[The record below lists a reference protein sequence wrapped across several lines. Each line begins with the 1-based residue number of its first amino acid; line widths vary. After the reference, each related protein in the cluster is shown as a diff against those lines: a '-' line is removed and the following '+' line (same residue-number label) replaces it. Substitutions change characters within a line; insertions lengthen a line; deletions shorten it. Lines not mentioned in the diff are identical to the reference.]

1 MAKYASGN
9 QERLRVGFTN
19 NNENDT
25 SLRVV
30 GNVGIGTTVFDA
42 SSSLDV
48 RGDANISGTLI
59 SNNLNVSSGEVNLNQ
74 LSVSGVSTFNGN
86 IDANADIDVAGI
98 STFNNETFF
107 KNNVY
112 FRDGD
117 IHFYGQISGEDI
129 VWDTSDG
136 SLIANDNASFAVGT
150 GKDLV
155 IYHNGTNSYIDN
167 QGQNSG
173 DLYIRNSELNDNSN
187 IYIQANDLK
196 HSIIV
201 NYDGNVELYN
211 NGSKKLETN
220 TNGIAV
226 SNGTSDTATITGP
239 ENLIIDPAVVG
250 DNTGVVRIKGD
261 LFVDGTQTQINST
274 TIELADFV
282 VGIATTAT
290 SDLLADGAGIE
301 IGPDNT
307 FKYHYNGGTNPSL
320 KSSENLNVASG
331 KAYQID
337 QTEVLNATTLGAGV
351 TNSSLTSL
359 GNLTSLTVDG
369 RIVGAATSNV
379 IPFLYSNLSD
389 LPSASTYHG
398 AFAHVHG
405 TGAAYYAHAG
415 YWLELVNK
423 DTNGNVG
430 LSGDLDVDG
439 HTELDNLNVSGVS
452 TFTGA
457 IDSNGGLDVTGH
469 TELDTLNV
477 SGISTFEDGLEIG
490 GPFSGTDGVVIKAP
504 GTGSRQILKL
514 FGGGATNG
522 KVVIQGHG
530 PNNNNLVAN
539 AGGATE
545 LWWAGNNTKRLETTG
560 IGVSIYD
567 DLNVGT
573 GVTIYGNSGI
583 VSATSFYGDGSNLLN
598 TGATLSAA
606 AGTQRLVLTSLTS
619 GTMVNAA
626 TDADLTF
633 NASTNTL
640 NAANLIVTNTA
651 EFDGNVRI
659 DSTLSA
665 NGSVGTSGQYLQST
679 GIGVSW
685 ASFPTLRTTQTNTA
699 SAGQTTFNFSYN
711 VNFLDVFVNGV
722 KLTSAEYTASNGS
735 QIILNTPAFAGE
747 VVEFHSYNTTSYGG
761 GGGGGGG
768 ASNLNNLS
776 DVSIGSLADD
786 QLLQYNNATSQWI
799 NVSASSV
806 VNAASSF
813 ATKSVTPTTAT
824 AGQTTFSGTYT
835 VGFVDVYLNGV
846 KLSEDQYTA
855 TTGTNIV
862 LDEGASANDIIE
874 VIGLTSNVPGSGGG
888 GSYADSD
895 VDGHLNTSTASSG
908 EVLSWT
914 GTDYDWVAQSG
925 GSGITTA
932 NINADTLNVSG
943 ISTFNDKVAIGT
955 DAVSNSGKLH
965 FPTADGYIHRA
976 SISVG
981 NPIIDYGLYVVD
993 STSNPNSNLH
1003 QNYVRQTTSGN
1014 YSVSVG
1020 ASQAFRISNNAG
1032 SSSATLDPGGMQ
1044 DSQVAFVVQ
1053 PNTSTELRYN
1063 YDTKLETTGYGVTVT
1078 GGIHASGIATANYFY
1093 ANGGLYGSSLQIG
1106 YPLDVAGSAL
1116 NAQVYLDNVS
1126 GHLQFGAKG
1135 TSSGRGNFIFYK
1147 KNGLGSKTPLVTI
1160 YSDTGNMYVAGTL
1173 SVPYGIT
1180 APLHYFVDNSKK
1192 LEVTGY
1198 GVTVYGGVNASG
1210 IVTAASFSGN
1220 GNDIVHSTWTLGAN
1234 GSSHYTFTGPG
1245 GLSNTDDPKIYLARG
1260 QTYEFVNNSGGS
1272 HPFQIQQ
1279 SNGSAYSTGVTN
1291 NGASSGT
1298 IRFEV
1303 PFSAPNTLQYKC
1315 TSHSSMGNTII
1326 VYPDI
1331 SP

>member
-1 MAKYASGN
+1 
-9 QERLRVGFTN
+9 
-19 NNENDT
+19 
-25 SLRVV
+25 
-30 GNVGIGTTVFDA
+30 
-42 SSSLDV
+42 
-48 RGDANISGTLI
+48 
-59 SNNLNVSSGEVNLNQ
+59 
-74 LSVSGVSTFNGN
+74 
-86 IDANADIDVAGI
+86 
-98 STFNNETFF
+98 
-107 KNNVY
+107 
-112 FRDGD
+112 
-117 IHFYGQISGEDI
+117 
-129 VWDTSDG
+129 
-136 SLIANDNASFAVGT
+136 
-150 GKDLV
+150 
-155 IYHNGTNSYIDN
+155 
-167 QGQNSG
+167 
-173 DLYIRNSELNDNSN
+173 
-187 IYIQANDLK
+187 
-196 HSIIV
+196 
-201 NYDGNVELYN
+201 
-211 NGSKKLETN
+211 
-220 TNGIAV
+220 
-226 SNGTSDTATITGP
+226 
-239 ENLIIDPAVVG
+239 
-250 DNTGVVRIKGD
+250 
-261 LFVDGTQTQINST
+261 
-274 TIELADFV
+274 
-282 VGIATTAT
+282 
-290 SDLLADGAGIE
+290 
-301 IGPDNT
+301 
-307 FKYHYNGGTNPSL
+307 
-320 KSSENLNVASG
+320 
-331 KAYQID
+331 
-337 QTEVLNATTLGAGV
+337 
-351 TNSSLTSL
+351 
-359 GNLTSLTVDG
+359 
-369 RIVGAATSNV
+369 
-379 IPFLYSNLSD
+379 
-389 LPSASTYHG
+389 
-398 AFAHVHG
+398 
-405 TGAAYYAHAG
+405 
-415 YWLELVNK
+415 
-423 DTNGNVG
+423 
-430 LSGDLDVDG
+430 
-439 HTELDNLNVSGVS
+439 
-452 TFTGA
+452 
-457 IDSNGGLDVTGH
+457 
-469 TELDTLNV
+469 
-477 SGISTFEDGLEIG
+477 
-490 GPFSGTDGVVIKAP
+490 
-504 GTGSRQILKL
+504 
-514 FGGGATNG
+514 
-522 KVVIQGHG
+522 
-530 PNNNNLVAN
+530 
-539 AGGATE
+539 
-545 LWWAGNNTKRLETTG
+545 
-560 IGVSIYD
+560 
-567 DLNVGT
+567 
-573 GVTIYGNSGI
+573 
-583 VSATSFYGDGSNLLN
+583 
-598 TGATLSAA
+598 
-606 AGTQRLVLTSLTS
+606 
-619 GTMVNAA
+619 
-626 TDADLTF
+626 
-633 NASTNTL
+633 
-640 NAANLIVTNTA
+640 
-651 EFDGNVRI
+651 
-659 DSTLSA
+659 
-665 NGSVGTSGQYLQST
+665 
-679 GIGVSW
+679 
-685 ASFPTLRTTQTNTA
+685 
-699 SAGQTTFNFSYN
+699 
-711 VNFLDVFVNGV
+711 
-722 KLTSAEYTASNGS
+722 
-735 QIILNTPAFAGE
+735 LNTPAFAGE

-874 VIGLTSNVPGSGGG
+874 VIGLTSNVPASGGG

-1078 GGIHASGIATANYFY
+1078 GGVNASGIVTANYFY

>member
-59 SNNLNVSSGEVNLNQ
+59 SNNLNVPSGQVNLNQ

-86 IDANADIDVAGI
+86 VGLSTNLSVAGI

-112 FRDGD
+112 FSDGD
-117 IHFYGQISGEDI
+117 IYFYGQLSGEDI
-129 VWDTSDG
+129 FWDTSDG

-167 QGQNSG
+167 QGQNAG

-220 TNGIAV
+220 TNGISV
-226 SNGTSDTATITGP
+226 SNGTSDTATIIGP

-250 DNTGVVRIKGD
+250 NNTGVVRIKGD

-337 QTEVLNATTLGAGV
+337 QTEVLNATTLGSGV
-351 TNSSLTSL
+351 VNSSLTSV

-452 TFTGA
+452 TFVGN
-457 IDSNGGLDVTGH
+457 IDANGGLDVTGH
-469 TELDTLNV
+469 TETDTLNV
-477 SGISTFEDGLEIG
+477 SGVSTFQNDVHFGDGDKINLGDNDDFQI
-490 GPFSGTDGVVIKAP
+490 FHHSN
-504 GTGSRQILKL
+504 GTGI
-514 FGGGATNG
+514 
-522 KVVIQGHG
+522 IQ
-530 PNNNNLVAN
+530 N
-539 AGGATE
+539 AGSGQLQIRSDEIRLLNQATDEDYAFFRDDGAVE
-545 LWWAGNNTKRLETTG
+545 LYYDNSKKFETTG

-567 DLNVGT
+567 DLNIGT

-619 GTMVNAA
+619 GTMVDAA

-640 NAANLIVTNTA
+640 SAANLIVTNAA

-768 ASNLNNLS
+768 ASNLNDLS

-786 QLLQYNNATSQWI
+786 QLLQYNNSTSQWI

-874 VIGLTSNVPGSGGG
+874 VIGLTSNVPASGGG
-888 GSYADSD
+888 GSSIIVQNSQSVIGAPGTIDFGTGLS
-895 VDGHLNTSTASSG
+895 VSAISAGVATVTASLTETDTLDTVTGRGASTTNDVSVGKLTVDKGQSG
-908 EVLSWT
+908 FAVGKLDIEDK
-914 GTDYDWVAQSG
+914 GTYSQIQFYNNIGDPKVALKGVADNLYIEG
-925 GSGITTA
+925 GSGIIRLHTYA
-932 NINADTLNVSG
+932 NFSSTGSVVLNDGGNGGTDIEGTLNVSG

-955 DAVSNSGKLH
+955 DAISNSGKLH
-965 FPTADGYIHRA
+965 FPTADGYINRA

-1020 ASQAFRISNNAG
+1020 ALQAFRISNNNS
-1032 SSSATLDPGGMQ
+1032 SSSATGDPGGMQ
-1044 DSQVAFVVQ
+1044 DNQVAFVVQ

-1063 YDTKLETTGYGVTVT
+1063 YNTKLETTGYGVTVT
-1078 GGIHASGIATANYFY
+1078 
-1093 ANGGLYGSSLQIG
+1093 
-1106 YPLDVAGSAL
+1106 
-1116 NAQVYLDNVS
+1116 
-1126 GHLQFGAKG
+1126 
-1135 TSSGRGNFIFYK
+1135 
-1147 KNGLGSKTPLVTI
+1147 
-1160 YSDTGNMYVAGTL
+1160 
-1173 SVPYGIT
+1173 
-1180 APLHYFVDNSKK
+1180 
-1192 LEVTGY
+1192 
-1198 GVTVYGGVNASG
+1198 GGVNASG